1 MTDPPHPRGA
11 RRTVLIGLALFFAG
25 ALVTLSPILLGRGS
39 LNRFIVVFGLVGV
52 FIGGSCVIH
61 GGWDWL
67 RGRGR

>member
-1 MTDPPHPRGA
+1 MPDPSHPSPS
-11 RRTVLIGLALFFAG
+11 RTILLGLAVFVFG
-25 ALVTLSPILLGRGS
+25 VLVTLSPFLLGRGS